1 MDKKQKEDKN
11 KINPIAK
18 ENEGNLTLQEI
29 EELSKSMN
37 PTKDDNSDTQFVSE
51 EVSSFDTFFSKIIDG
66 LFDSANISMMTEYSD
81 EDAIFAASKGIF
93 LSKNCN
99 VPIIKSF
106 IDEYERR
113 MVSKARQGRQE
124 MVASLERRQEYER
137 SQQINAGIQL
147 GQTLN
152 RR

>member
-93 LSKNCN
+93 LSKN
-99 VPIIKSF
+99 
-106 IDEYERR
+106 
-113 MVSKARQGRQE
+113 
-124 MVASLERRQEYER
+124 L
-137 SQQINAGIQL
+137 
-147 GQTLN
+147 
-152 RR
+152 